1 MKKLGNSMASYM
13 IGVLFSLVPDQR
25 SSEIEKAHRW
35 SRTKLGVNFAA
46 GRVLCWK
53 GETGGWVGKEPR

>member
-25 SSEIEKAHRW
+25 SSKIEKAHCW
-35 SRTKLGVNFAA
+35 SRVKLGVNFFP
-46 GRVLCWK
+46 GRVK
-53 GETGGWVGKEPR
+53 GGVRKDPR

>member
-25 SSEIEKAHRW
+25 SSEIEKAHCW
-35 SRTKLGVNFAA
+35 SRVKLGVKFFP
-46 GRVLCWK
+46 GRVK
-53 GETGGWVGKEPR
+53 GGVRKDPR